1 MDSNGNIPLGFK
13 PATLKMDFKN
23 FVLNVETRKTHIV
36 PLKVDAQTSKDDLLE
51 EIDFHFRKLVDDS
64 IVEALEIPKAMDKY
78 GFGISIDSNDDITI
92 VYTFGG
98 KNRPG
103 KSTKKVQD
111 FFSWQFVTPSGSINL
126 MFIFYFFLKFLILI

>member
-23 FVLNVETRKTHIV
+23 FVLNVETHKTHIV

-64 IVEALEIPKAMDKY
+64 VVEVLEIPKAMDKY

-92 VYTFGG
+92 VYAFGG

-111 FFSWQFVTPSGSINL
+111 FYSWQYVTPSGSN
-126 MFIFYFFLKFLILI
+126 F